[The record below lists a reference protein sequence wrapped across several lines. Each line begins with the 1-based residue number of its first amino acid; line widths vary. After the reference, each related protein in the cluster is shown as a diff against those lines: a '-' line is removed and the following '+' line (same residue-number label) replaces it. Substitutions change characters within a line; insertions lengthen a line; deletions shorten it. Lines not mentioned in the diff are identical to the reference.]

1 MHGRVQWAH
10 AASMEP
16 LGWGNAQDRHLAAA
30 AARCWSAGVVGVA
43 SGQRSTADAEL
54 GFVMKA
60 KRPIAQGEELRY
72 SYGADLCKER
82 ALLVYGFALDGM
94 PACENM

>member
-1 MHGRVQWAH
+1 MRSRSFDNGAYGLLI
-10 AASMEP
+10 P
-16 LGWGNAQDRHLAAA
+16 LICLMNHPAIGEESNVDAEY
-30 AARCWSAGVVGVA
+30 
-43 SGQRSTADAEL
+43 DAEL